1 MIHISITSM
10 QTIRNEE
17 RRPVGTNYLYIEFR
31 GSETEAGQLT
41 ESIKFQLHEGL
52 MCRYCYLFRFYSK
65 TSKTDP
71 TEAAE

>member
-1 MIHISITSM
+1 MKNDDRLARIICIL
-10 QTIRNEE
+10 NF
-17 RRPVGTNYLYIEFR
+17 VGSE
-31 GSETEAGQLT
+31 ETEAGQLT